1 MELTIT
7 GKQLRQ
13 SLLVVIHTMPRRV
26 GASAASGSPPAPAV
40 TEKPRAFDSQSDFRN
55 WLTTHHATTSELL
68 ILCYRSRAQDKGLT
82 YRQALDEALCFGWID
97 GVRRAVDEETFSVR
111 FTPRK
116 PKSYWSAVNIRRATE
131 LAHEGRMHAAGRA
144 AFEAR
149 EAKKPERYSF
159 ENKPQELDPP
169 LKRKFRANK
178 RAWTFF
184 QAQAPWYQRTS
195 TFWVMAAKRKETR
208 ERRLAELITRS
219 ANREPIK
226 LLDRRVTDG
235 IRR

>member
-1 MELTIT
+1 MR
-7 GKQLRQ
+7 G
-13 SLLVVIHTMPRRV
+13 RV
-26 GASAASGSPPAPAV
+26 GASPASGSRLAHAV
-40 TEKPRAFDSQSDFRN
+40 AERPRAFDSQSDFRN
-55 WLTTHHATTSELL
+55 WLKSHHATTSEQL
-68 ILCYRSRAQDKGLT
+68 IRCYKTHAQDKGLT

-97 GVRRAVDEETFSVR
+97 GVRRAVNEETFSVR

-159 ENKPQELDPP
+159 ENKPKELDPP
-169 LKRKFRANK
+169 LKNKFRANK

-184 QAQAPWYQRTS
+184 QGQAPWYQRTS
-195 TFWVMAAKRKETR
+195 IFWVMEAKREETR
-208 ERRLAELITRS
+208 ERRLAELIARS
-219 ANREPIK
+219 ANGEPVK